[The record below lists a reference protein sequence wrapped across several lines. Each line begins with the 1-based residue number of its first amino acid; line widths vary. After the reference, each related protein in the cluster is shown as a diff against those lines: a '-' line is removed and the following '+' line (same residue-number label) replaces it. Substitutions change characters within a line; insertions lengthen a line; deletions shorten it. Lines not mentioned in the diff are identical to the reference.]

1 MQQWSDAVENELT
14 HLLKEWL
21 KQQDRTQA
29 DLRRSLRATSTRMP
43 ALMEE
48 LAKEHQKGGIPQVAA
63 RLCAIEADWAKEE
76 GDGTSDLRE
85 SDPFSQLD
93 LLLNEIRHDCSS

>member
-1 MQQWSDAVENELT
+1 MPTWSDDVENELS
-14 HLLKEWL
+14 HLIKEWL
-21 KQQDRTQA
+21 KQQERTQA

-48 LAKEHQKGGIPQVAA
+48 LAKEHQKGGISQVAA
-63 RLCAIEADWAKEE
+63 RLCAIEAEWAEEE
-76 GDGTSDLRE
+76 GDGSSELRAA
-85 SDPFSQLD
+85 DPFSQLD